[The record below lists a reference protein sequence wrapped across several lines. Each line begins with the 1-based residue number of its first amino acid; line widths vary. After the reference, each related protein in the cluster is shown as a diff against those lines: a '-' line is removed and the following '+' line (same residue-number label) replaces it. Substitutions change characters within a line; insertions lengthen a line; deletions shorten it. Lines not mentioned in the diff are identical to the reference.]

1 MVAIDVPTPG
11 TTMSGQF
18 SMCGWAYDH
27 SAVSSVQVTVDGVVG
42 VLRDALQVLFRT
54 HRVAAMVFPP
64 TLTPPLIIGED
75 SETIIRGQNVSV
87 RTAMARNAA
96 LASCAGMPALVLP
109 AGVTNDGLPVALE
122 IDMLRGQDRQLLALG
137 LSLERGVGHIPPP
150 FERI

>member
-27 SAVSSVQVTVDGVVG
+27 SAVRSVQVTVDGVVG

-54 HRVAAMVFPP
+54 HRVTAMVFPP
-64 TLTPPLIIGED
+64 TLTPPLIIGKD

-96 LASCAGMPALVLP
+96 LASCAPGP
-109 AGVTNDGLPVALE
+109 GVSSVTSVTG
-122 IDMLRGQDRQLLALG
+122 RGA
-137 LSLERGVGHIPPP
+137 
-150 FERI
+150 